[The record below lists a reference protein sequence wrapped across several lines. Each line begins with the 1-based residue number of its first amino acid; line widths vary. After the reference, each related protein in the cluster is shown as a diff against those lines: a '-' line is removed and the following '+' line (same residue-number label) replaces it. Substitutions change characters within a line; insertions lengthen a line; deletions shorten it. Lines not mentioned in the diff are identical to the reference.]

1 MPISNDV
8 LIGQTLTHTV
18 GHMVRINST
27 LLNFAQF
34 HQKQLPSLMQG
45 PLAFI
50 TILNLILKN
59 QNGDI
64 FWRFRTNKI
73 ELFLILAPNVQGTQN
88 YFFMTILQSSL

>member
-1 MPISNDV
+1 
-8 LIGQTLTHTV
+8 
-18 GHMVRINST
+18 
-27 LLNFAQF
+27 
-34 HQKQLPSLMQG
+34 MQG